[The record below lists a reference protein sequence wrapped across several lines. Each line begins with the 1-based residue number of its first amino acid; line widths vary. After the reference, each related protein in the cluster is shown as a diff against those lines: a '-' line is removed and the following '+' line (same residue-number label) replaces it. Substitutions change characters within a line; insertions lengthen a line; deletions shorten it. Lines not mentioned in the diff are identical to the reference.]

1 MREVIHDLQLKS
13 AIDRQ
18 NLAKNQRAAA
28 KLAQEVTDTNK
39 TIIKLRKQKET
50 DETYLLKQEKKL
62 NKLRCTKPAETVDE
76 QIHRL
81 EKENQALFE
90 RITTVK

>member
-18 NLAKNQRAAA
+18 NIAKNKRTASQI
-28 KLAQEVTDTNK
+28 AQKITEIQQSIN
-39 TIIKLRKQKET
+39 KQKKQRET

-62 NKLRCTKPAETVDE
+62 NNLRVAKPKESMEEKLD
-76 QIHRL
+76 RL
-81 EKENQALFE
+81 EKEN
-90 RITTVK
+90 